1 MKLKHYAYSGLK
13 ISSQLPI
20 PEWSVFESSI
30 SFQNPDVQIR
40 LGESIKDKASQKP
53 NFTFKKNQCCFFF
66 PEAGEYTIRS
76 GREIIIKPLP
86 TAKNREIRLFLLG
99 TSWGALNYQRGNTIF
114 HAGAV
119 KIRDQVMA
127 FCGPAQSGKSTLTAW
142 LVKKGYPMVSDD
154 LCRFDVSSKSKLLIY
169 PSFPR
174 LKLWKDALKAL
185 KWDQKKLTRDHFRMD
200 KFHLP
205 QETIDPS
212 SPLPVSTL
220 IILEWG
226 PLNLKRLAGLDAVES
241 LVSQASYHS
250 ELLEPMGQVAAHWER
265 CIRVAQ
271 RVSVWKF
278 SRPRNLD
285 QMDKTIQFLMD
296 SSLASPR

>member
-13 ISSQLPI
+13 ISSELPI
-20 PEWSVFESSI
+20 PEWEVFEKSS

-40 LGESIKDKASQKP
+40 LKESIKRKDSPKP
-53 NFTFKKNQCCFFF
+53 NFSFTKNQCRVFF

-76 GREIIIKPLP
+76 GREIIIKPLLS
-86 TAKNREIRLFLLG
+86 AKKREIRLFLLG
-99 TSWGALNYQRGNTIF
+99 TSWGVLNYQRGNTIF

-119 KIRDQVMA
+119 KVRDQVMA
-127 FCGPAQSGKSTLTAW
+127 FCGPAKSGKSTLTAW

-154 LCRFDVSSKSKLLIY
+154 LCRFDVDSESKLVIY

-185 KWDQKKLTRDHFRMD
+185 EWDQKKLTRDHFRMD
-200 KFHLP
+200 KYHLP

-212 SPLPVSTL
+212 SPLPVSKIFL
-220 IILEWG
+220 LEWG
-226 PLNLKRLAGLDAVES
+226 PLNLTRLAGLEAVKS

-250 ELLEPMGQVAAHWER
+250 ELLEPMGQVAAQWQR
-265 CIRVAQ
+265 CVRVAK

-278 SRPRNLD
+278 TRPQGLSR
-285 QMDKTIQFLMD
+285 MDETIQFLID
-296 SSLASPR
+296 SSLAS